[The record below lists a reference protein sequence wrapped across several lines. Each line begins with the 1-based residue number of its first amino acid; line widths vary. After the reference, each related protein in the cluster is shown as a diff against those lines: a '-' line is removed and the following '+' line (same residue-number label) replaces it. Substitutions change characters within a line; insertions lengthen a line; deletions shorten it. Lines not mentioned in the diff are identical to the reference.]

1 MLWTIAQ
8 QAPLSM
14 GFSRQEY
21 LSGLPCPTPGHLPD
35 TGIEPES
42 LRSPSLAGGFLTAN
56 AAWEALMSRHMV
68 TKNSNNTNIKNH
80 IDDE

>member
-21 LSGLPCPTPGHLPD
+21 LSELPCPTPGHLPD
-35 TGIEPES
+35 TGIEPKS
-42 LRSPSLAGGFLTAN
+42 LRSPSLAGGFLTTN
-56 AAWEALMSRHMV
+56 AAWEALMSRYMV